1 MSNIGKPLDMSPT
14 MIEHSIEL
22 VGDDSTHVTLT
33 SDIILEQ
40 NCLRH

>member
-14 MIEHSIEL
+14 TIEHMNKL
-22 VGDDSTHVTLT
+22 VGDDSTHVSLT

-40 NCLRH
+40 K